1 MTRKIFQSIILTAG
15 VVLLASL
22 LIIMS
27 CLYDYFAG
35 VQEKQLRDEL
45 SLAAAAVESEGTD
58 YLSRLG
64 SESYRLTWVAADG
77 SVLFDTKTYS
87 AAMENHAEREE
98 IRRALESGEGEVVRY
113 SDTLLEKTVYCARRL
128 SDGTVLRVS
137 VSRAS
142 VGMLLIGMLQPAAL
156 VCLAALILSF
166 LLASRISKRIAAPL
180 NRLDLENP
188 LENDTYEELAPLL
201 TRIDQQRRQIDSQLA
216 ELRRKNDEFDQ
227 ITSCMTEGL
236 VLLNEKGAVV
246 SINPAARRL
255 FNADAGCVGQDFLT
269 VERNLDVNRAI
280 RLAAEK
286 GHGEARLERAGREY
300 QLDVSRIEADGKP
313 AGAVILAFD
322 ATEQAQAEQSR
333 REFTANVSH
342 ELKTPLQSI
351 MGSAE
356 LIENGLVRQEDLPR
370 FAGRIRTESA
380 RLVALIEDIIRL
392 SRLDEGGELPQEPV
406 DLGEVARE
414 TAASL
419 QEAAQ
424 QRGVTLEVRAED
436 VPVTG
441 MRRLFHEIAYNLCE
455 NAIKYNKPGGS
466 VTVTAK
472 RSGSRAV
479 LTVEDTGIGIPLI
492 DQVHVFERFFRVDKS
507 HSRETGGT
515 GLGLSIVK
523 HAVQRM
529 DGQIALE
536 SRPGEGTRIEVV
548 FPLRGE

>member
-1 MTRKIFQSIILTAG
+1 
-15 VVLLASL
+15 
-22 LIIMS
+22 
-27 CLYDYFAG
+27 
-35 VQEKQLRDEL
+35 
-45 SLAAAAVESEGTD
+45 
-58 YLSRLG
+58 
-64 SESYRLTWVAADG
+64 
-77 SVLFDTKTYS
+77 
-87 AAMENHAEREE
+87 
-98 IRRALESGEGEVVRY
+98 
-113 SDTLLEKTVYCARRL
+113 
-128 SDGTVLRVS
+128 
-137 VSRAS
+137 
-142 VGMLLIGMLQPAAL
+142 
-156 VCLAALILSF
+156 
-166 LLASRISKRIAAPL
+166 
-180 NRLDLENP
+180 
-188 LENDTYEELAPLL
+188 
-201 TRIDQQRRQIDSQLA
+201 
-216 ELRRKNDEFDQ
+216 
-227 ITSCMTEGL
+227 
-236 VLLNEKGAVV
+236 
-246 SINPAARRL
+246 
-255 FNADAGCVGQDFLT
+255 
-269 VERNLDVNRAI
+269 
-280 RLAAEK
+280 
-286 GHGEARLERAGREY
+286 
-300 QLDVSRIEADGKP
+300 
-313 AGAVILAFD
+313 
-322 ATEQAQAEQSR
+322 
-333 REFTANVSH
+333 
-342 ELKTPLQSI
+342 

-479 LTVEDTGIGIPLI
+479 LTVEDTGIGIPPE
-492 DQVHVFERFFRVDKS
+492 DQPRVFERFYRVDKS

-536 SRPGEGTRIEVV
+536 SRPGEGTRIEAV
-548 FPLRGE
+548 FPLRVEAAS